1 MSYNKDRKISEHTER
16 LAGEF
21 LFEKQELL
29 TKALDMRTAIKT
41 KEVMQCLTYYGIL
54 SEGSTSDMA
63 KVVKD
68 LVERLL
74 MSQDGMRAEQAVEV
88 LRQNFPKKVE
98 IEKGSDRE
106 SQT

>member
-1 MSYNKDRKISEHTER
+1 MSYNKDRKISEHTEK

-21 LFEKQELL
+21 LFEKSQLD
-29 TKALDMRTAIKT
+29 TKPLDMRTVVKT

-54 SEGSTSDMA
+54 AEGSKSA
-63 KVVKD
+63 NAVIVKD
-68 LVERLL
+68 LMERLL

-98 IEKGSDRE
+98 IEKGSD
-106 SQT
+106 QT